1 MKILQLTNKPPW
13 PPHDGGAIAVLNL
26 TTGLSGCGHQ
36 VTVLAM
42 NTSKHHVNPDD
53 IPEDIRQTA
62 NFRFAEVP
70 ATISASGALT
80 NLFFSG
86 KPYTAARF
94 ISDNYRRELKNL
106 LRSSNWDI
114 IQLEGTYLCPYIP
127 EIRQNSK
134 ALIAFRAHN
143 IESEIWER
151 SAAAVTGWKKIYF
164 SNLSR
169 RIRRFEANW
178 MNSYDLLIPITER
191 DGDHFSAAGNQ
202 KPVMVIPG
210 GFDFSRLGETSGEA
224 EHNLFHIGSL
234 DWMPNQEGL
243 LWFVDHCWDKISRH
257 NPGLT
262 FLVAG
267 RNAPEWLI
275 SRLNRP
281 GILFCGEVTD
291 ARSFIRSN
299 GIMVVPLLSG
309 SGMRIKIIEG
319 MALGKAIVTTPTGA
333 EGVPVTHGENIMLA
347 HNPEEFIRNLED
359 LIQNKALIRKMGE
372 NAMEFARNHFDHLL
386 LAEKLTRFYHQ
397 YSIK

>member
-26 TTGLSGCGHQ
+26 TTGLTACGNK

-42 NTSKHHVNPDD
+42 NTSKHHVNPED

-62 NFRFAEVP
+62 SFRFAEVP
-70 ATISASGALT
+70 AKISTSGALT
-80 NLFFSG
+80 NLLFSG
-86 KPYTAARF
+86 EPYTAVRF
-94 ISDNYRRELKNL
+94 ISDNYRRELRSL
-106 LRSSNWDI
+106 LRSTAWDI

-127 EIRQNSK
+127 EIRHNSM

-151 SAAAVTGWKKIYF
+151 SADAVSGWRKIYF

-169 RIRRFEANW
+169 RIRRFEAHW

-191 DGDHFSAAGNQ
+191 DGDHFSTAGNQ

-210 GFDFSRLGETSGEA
+210 GIDFSRLGDTIMEA
-224 EHNLFHIGSL
+224 ENNLFHIGSL

-243 LWFVDHCWDKISRH
+243 LWFVDHCWDKIRQH
-257 NPGLT
+257 YPGLT
-262 FLVAG
+262 FRVAG

-281 GILFCGEVTD
+281 GILFCGEVED

-319 MALGKAIVTTPTGA
+319 MALGKVIVTTPTGA
-333 EGVPVTHGENIMLA
+333 EGMPVTPGENIMLA
-347 HNPEEFIRNLED
+347 HDPEEFVRNTGE

-372 NAMEFARNHFDHLL
+372 NAQKFARNHFDHLL

-397 YSIK
+397 YTIK